1 MLLYM
6 WMVFINCTSRQNIK
20 ELVSR
25 FHILKLSDLFL
36 LYTKIAAI
44 VTSFLIIA
52 EFVYGVIYIDF
63 LQQIEKAQKIQYYI
77 TFFI

>member
-20 ELVSR
+20 ELVSQ
-25 FHILKLSDLFL
+25 FHTLKLSDLFL

-44 VTSFLIIA
+44 VTSFLIIT
-52 EFVYGVIYIDF
+52 EFVYGVIYINF
-63 LQQIEKAQKIQYYI
+63 FQQIEKAQKIQYYI